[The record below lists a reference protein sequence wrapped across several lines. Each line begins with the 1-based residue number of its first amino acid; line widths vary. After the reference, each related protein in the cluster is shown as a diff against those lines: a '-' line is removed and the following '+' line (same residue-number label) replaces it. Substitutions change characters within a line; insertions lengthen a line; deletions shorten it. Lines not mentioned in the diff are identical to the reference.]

1 LFAPAHKEGE
11 KAMSAAKARIFDDR
25 LPSHA
30 EIESANQL
38 RQILA
43 SNIKDDQPTTLKLA
57 FDAETRAD
65 VVLAP
70 ALVRSFMALLRYVGS
85 GRAVTIVPTEE
96 MLTTQRAADFLNVS
110 RPHLIKLLES
120 GDMPH
125 TMVGR
130 HRRIRAQDLFDYKK
144 KKRDAERAKA
154 LEELAEMDADFI

>member
-1 LFAPAHKEGE
+1 MA
-11 KAMSAAKARIFDDR
+11 AAKARIFDDR
-25 LPSHA
+25 MPSSA

-43 SNIKDDQPTTLKLA
+43 SKIKDDEPTQLKLA

-70 ALVRSFMALLRYVGS
+70 ALARSFMALLRYVGS

-96 MLTTQRAADFLNVS
+96 MLTTQGAADLLNVS
-110 RPHLIKLLES
+110 RPHLIKLLEKEEIA
-120 GDMPH
+120 H

-130 HRRIRAQDLFDYKK
+130 HRRIRAQDLFDYKRR
-144 KKRDAERAKA
+144 RDADRSAA
-154 LEELAEMDADFI
+154 LDDLAAMDADLI